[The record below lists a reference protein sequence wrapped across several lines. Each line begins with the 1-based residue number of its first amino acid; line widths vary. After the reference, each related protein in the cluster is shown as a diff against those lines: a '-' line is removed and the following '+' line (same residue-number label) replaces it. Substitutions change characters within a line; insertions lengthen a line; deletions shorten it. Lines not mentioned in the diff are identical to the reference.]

1 MIEGYATLEGTGRY
15 CARFDDI
22 ASGHF
27 RKGDGVYLSSI
38 GLGTYLGEPDAAT
51 DEAYRE
57 SIRLALSLGCNV
69 IDTAINYRCQRS
81 ERAIGAALGG
91 AIDAGAV
98 RRDEVFVSTK
108 AGFIPFDRKPPPDPP
123 GYFRETFIE
132 SGIMDADELVAG
144 CHCMTPT
151 YLENQLECSR
161 RNLGLETLD
170 LYYVHNPETQL
181 SESDRPEVYGRLL
194 EAFRVLEK
202 AADRGW
208 IRRYGIA
215 TWEGLRAERDGRP
228 YLSLTE
234 VMRLARQAGGE
245 SHRFRAIQLPV
256 NLGMPEAF
264 AQANQP
270 VADGALP
277 ALAAARHY
285 GLMAFASGSLH
296 QGQLLGRLPPW
307 LRQNLG
313 ADATDAQR
321 ALQFARSCP
330 GLTAALVGMSKPPHV
345 EENLSLAASAPLSL
359 QELQQILQPPAAG
372 G

>member
-1 MIEGYATLEGTGRY
+1 MIEGYATLEGTRRY
-15 CARFDDI
+15 CSRFDDI

-27 RKGDGVYLSSI
+27 RKGDDVYLSSI
-38 GLGTYLGEPDAAT
+38 GLGTYLGEPDADT
-51 DEAYRE
+51 DESYRK

-81 ERAIGAALGG
+81 ERAIGRALAE
-91 AIDAGAV
+91 AIEAGTV
-98 RRDEVFVSTK
+98 RRDEVFVSSK
-108 AGFIPFDRKPPPDPP
+108 AGFIPFDREPPPDPP
-123 GYFRETFIE
+123 GYFRETFID
-132 SGIMDADELVAG
+132 SGIMRADELIAG
-144 CHCMTPT
+144 CHCMTPG
-151 YLENQLECSR
+151 YLEHQLECSR

-181 SESDRPEVYGRLL
+181 SEADRGVVYERLR
-194 EAFRVLEK
+194 EAFAILEE
-202 AADRGW
+202 AADNGW

-215 TWEGLRAERDGRP
+215 TWEGLRTEPGGRP

-234 VMRLARQAGGE
+234 VARLARQAGGE
-245 SHRFRAIQLPV
+245 NNRFRAVQLPV

-270 VADGALP
+270 VDDDDLP

-307 LRQNLG
+307 LRRNLG
-313 ADATDAQR
+313 EEATDAQR

-359 QELQQILQPPAAG
+359 QELQRILQPPAGA
-372 G
+372 

>member
-15 CARFDDI
+15 CSRFADL
-22 ASGHF
+22 ATGHF

-38 GLGTYLGEPDAAT
+38 GIGTYLGDPDAKT
-51 DEAYRE
+51 DDSYRK
-57 SIRLALSLGCNV
+57 SIRLALSRGCNV

-81 ERAIGAALGG
+81 ERAIGEAVST
-91 AIDAGAV
+91 AIETGAV
-98 RRDEVFVSTK
+98 QRDEVFVSSK
-108 AGFIPFDRKPPPDPP
+108 AGFIPFDREPPSDPP
-123 GYFRETFIE
+123 GYFRETFID
-132 SGIMDADELVAG
+132 SGIMQADELVAG
-144 CHCMTPT
+144 CHCMTPG
-151 YLENQLECSR
+151 YLEHQLECSR

-181 SESDRPEVYGRLL
+181 SETDPSVVYDRLREAFVVL
-194 EAFRVLEK
+194 EA

-215 TWEGLRAERDGRP
+215 TWEGLRAQPDGRP
-228 YLSLTE
+228 YLSLAQVT
-234 VMRLARQAGGE
+234 RLAVEAGGAR
-245 SHRFRAIQLPV
+245 HRFRAVQLPV

-264 AQANQP
+264 AQANQQ
-270 VADGALP
+270 VDDDELP

-307 LRQNLG
+307 LRRNLG
-313 ADATDAQR
+313 EDATDAQR

-330 GLTAALVGMSKPPHV
+330 GLTAALVGMSRPPHV

-359 QELQQILQPPAAG
+359 QELKEILQPPAG
-372 G
+372 T